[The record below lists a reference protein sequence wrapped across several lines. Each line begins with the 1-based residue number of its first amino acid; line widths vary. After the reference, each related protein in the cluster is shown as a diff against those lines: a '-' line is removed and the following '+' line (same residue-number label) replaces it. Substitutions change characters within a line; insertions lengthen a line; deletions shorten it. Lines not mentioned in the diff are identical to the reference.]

1 MQRSEMAFKPYI
13 RANIFCI
20 GMMLLANLE
29 FVLKPLGRAVYVT
42 KALKKVD
49 LGLAARPNA

>member
-1 MQRSEMAFKPYI
+1 MQCNALSFKPCI

-29 FVLKPLGRAVYVT
+29 FALKPLGHALQREWSVVT
-42 KALKKVD
+42 KALKKS
-49 LGLAARPNA
+49 GFAAK